1 MLILL
6 TVHYTFS
13 VVLTKETLYNNRE
26 LLWLVM
32 ISIFLVT
39 LMCEAGVIFRGGL
52 DASQSLQSKGH
63 VHLWKRFANMIV
75 QYLSVETEKQKNDR
89 LREFKSVIKDKN
101 RL

>member
-6 TVHYTFS
+6 TVHYTFPE
-13 VVLTKETLYNNRE
+13 VLTKETLYNNQE

-52 DASQSLQSKGH
+52 DDSQSLQSKVH
-63 VHLWKRFANMIV
+63 VHLWKRFANMTV